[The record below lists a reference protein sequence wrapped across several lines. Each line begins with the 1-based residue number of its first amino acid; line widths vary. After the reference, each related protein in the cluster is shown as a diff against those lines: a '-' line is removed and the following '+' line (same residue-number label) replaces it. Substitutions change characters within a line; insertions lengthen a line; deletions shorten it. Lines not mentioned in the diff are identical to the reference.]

1 MRNSFLIVSLLLMCS
16 AAHAQI
22 KYKDLVLIL
31 EDMGHEEAKYALK
44 EYLQDDLD
52 HPNANFRLA
61 LMYESNYRKGDV
73 LTHYEYSIA
82 NAEQARLR
90 YTKAKQLVDEREVS
104 RNNEWYATSFGAV
117 DAKGRPFVDYP
128 VVAEKITRGL
138 DSSVLFL
145 ARVPAI
151 YKNFT
156 KSVNHYDNAV
166 KNFGHINSEFL
177 SLDDIY
183 LTFDPAF
190 DKRLTQLKQHY
201 DSARYY
207 FDQYLL
213 LTKAYP
219 IAHHKQR
226 HHVKPIV
233 TYRLDGLI
241 THMNFLTSDVEFWD
255 YSTWVDHVRKSV
267 SDEIVSLRT
276 RLSQNEVRLTD
287 NLAKIT
293 ASSSADLPMVG
304 LDKQVVFNL
313 NNYEKSSLVLALLE
327 YKHFKQDWLLKT
339 KTYSP
344 DTTNGERNALLYSAL
359 IYSNR
364 RADTLLNTVRTRST
378 KEKIR
383 KHSEFIDKH
392 YGGPDGLH
400 KYTEAEAENIRVT
413 FEQYTGGLRSALLN
427 MVTSGTKATAGKV
440 VRFSNKWNVST
451 AVQTST
457 PEMLAKGDPI
467 TQQRLRGADGSVYL
481 IGIHKPDK
489 KTNLTAAFIARVLPD
504 GKAGWLQS
512 ITDKVDSL
520 APAVDAHNQP
530 GPVELT
536 QDGCV
541 AVIRATHSTQPQV
554 RNVFIYL
561 NEKGETKF
569 HVRLAERSVARKVTF
584 NERTNSFVLL
594 FKGQAEAGSL
604 TSSENLTILSVNAL
618 GDKQW
623 RRQISM
629 AGDITGLVNL
639 MDGHLLSGNFTV
651 LRDLSGKEY
660 TAKAG
665 ESLPYVVKWNDR
677 GDIERIVPIASAK
690 PAYITNLVK
699 VNDRSIN
706 LVGREGVA
714 PAAASQLTPDDA
726 ILHIMTNRLC
736 ETVCTNLPK

>member
-1 MRNSFLIVSLLLMCS
+1 MRHSLLIVLLLFVGS
-16 AAHAQI
+16 PAQSQI
-22 KYKDLVLIL
+22 RYKDLVLVL
-31 EDMGHEEAKYALK
+31 QDMGREEAKYALK
-44 EYLQDDLD
+44 EYLLDDLD

-61 LMYESNYRKGDV
+61 LVYESNYRNGDV
-73 LTHYEYSIA
+73 LTHYEYTIA

-90 YTKAKQLVDEREVS
+90 YTKVKLLVDEREVD
-104 RNNEWYATSFGAV
+104 RNNEWYAESFGTA
-117 DAKGRPFVDYP
+117 DAKGRPFVEYP

-138 DSSVLFL
+138 DSSALFL

-151 YKNFT
+151 YRNFT
-156 KSVNHYDNAV
+156 RSVNHYDNAV
-166 KNFGHINSEFL
+166 RIFGHINNEFV

-207 FDQYLL
+207 FDQYIL

-219 IAHHKQR
+219 IPHHKQR

-241 THMNFLTSDVEFWD
+241 THMNFLTTDVEFWD
-255 YSTWVDHVRKSV
+255 YSSWVDHVRKSV
-267 SDEIVSLRT
+267 SDEIESLRT
-276 RLSQNEVRLTD
+276 RLSQNEVRLTE

-364 RADTLLNTVRTRST
+364 RADTLLNTVRTRAT

-392 YGGPDGLH
+392 YGGPEGLH

-427 MVTSGTKATAGKV
+427 MVTSGTKATAGKT
-440 VRFSNKWNVST
+440 VRFNNRWNVST
-451 AVQTST
+451 AVQNPT
-457 PEMLAKGDPI
+457 PEMLTKGDPI
-467 TQQRLRGADGSVYL
+467 TRQSLHGADGSVYL
-481 IGIHKPDK
+481 TGIHKPDK

-512 ITDKVDSL
+512 IADKVDSL
-520 APAVDAHNQP
+520 APASDAHNQP

-541 AVIRATHSTQPQV
+541 VVIRAMHSTQPLV
-554 RNVFIYL
+554 RNIFVYL
-561 NEKGETKF
+561 NEKGESKF
-569 HVRLAERSVARKVTF
+569 HVRLAERTVARKVTF

-594 FKGQAEAGSL
+594 FKGQTEAGNL
-604 TSSENLTILSVNAL
+604 TTTENLTILGVNAL

-629 AGDITGLVNL
+629 AGDIIGLVNL
-639 MDGHLLSGNFTV
+639 MDGHLLTGNFTM
-651 LRDLSGKEY
+651 LRDLSGKE
-660 TAKAG
+660 TTTKAG
-665 ESLPYVVKWNDR
+665 ESLPYIVKWNDR

-690 PAYITNLVK
+690 AAYITNMVK
-699 VNDRSIN
+699 INDRSIN

-714 PAAASQLTPDDA
+714 PAAASPLTSNDA
-726 ILHIMTNRLC
+726 ILHVMTNRLC
-736 ETVCTNLPK
+736 EMVCTNLPK